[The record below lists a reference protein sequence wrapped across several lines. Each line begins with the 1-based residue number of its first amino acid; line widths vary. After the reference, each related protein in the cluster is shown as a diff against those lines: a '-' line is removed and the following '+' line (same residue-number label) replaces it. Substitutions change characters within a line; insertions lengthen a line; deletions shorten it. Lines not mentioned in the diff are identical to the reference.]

1 MKDNYLM
8 EARRILISEA
18 WFEVIKLPNNV
29 YAFFEPGH
37 QEQVNSF
44 LILGTEKD
52 ILYDTGMG
60 IASIKSAYDE
70 LMQIENLPVHDLMVV
85 LSHSHLDHIGGSA
98 EFDKVYLL
106 NNEYGKNKLKIGIQ
120 KGVFSDY
127 MAELTPP
134 PNPPGGYDPKEFCIS
149 PLPGEKIG
157 TIDEGEVIDLGDRQ
171 FSVIRTM
178 GHTEDSVC
186 LYDADNLLLFT
197 GDSVHPEWN
206 LVSDPILYEK
216 DMRKLSALPRKF
228 HYNTHGDQLID
239 TDCLN
244 KVLAAV
250 KKVNA
255 GEVHCSTTEVY
266 GFKIREY
273 EVNGINFLICPEF
286 LAAI

>member
-1 MKDNYLM
+1 MKNNYPM
-8 EARRILISEA
+8 EVKKIPISEA

-44 LILGTEKD
+44 LILGTKKD
-52 ILYDTGMG
+52 ILYDTGFG
-60 IASIKSAYDE
+60 IASIKCAYDE
-70 LMQIENLPVHDLMVV
+70 LMQIEDLPFHHLMVI

-106 NNEYGKNKLKIGIQ
+106 NNEYGKNKLK
-120 KGVFSDY
+120 KGVRKGIFSEY

-134 PNPPGGYDPKEFCIS
+134 PNPPKGYDPNEFFIS
-149 PLPGEKIG
+149 PFPEEKIG
-157 TIDEGEVIDLGDRQ
+157 TIDGGEIIDLGDRQ
-171 FSVIRTM
+171 FRVIRTM

-197 GDSVHPEWN
+197 SDSVHPEWN

-216 DMRKLSALPRKF
+216 DLVKLASLPKKF

-244 KVLAAV
+244 KVVEAI
-250 KKVNA
+250 KEVNA
-255 GEVHCSTTEVY
+255 GKVHCNTTEIY
-266 GFKIREY
+266 GFKTREY

-286 LAAI
+286 LKAI